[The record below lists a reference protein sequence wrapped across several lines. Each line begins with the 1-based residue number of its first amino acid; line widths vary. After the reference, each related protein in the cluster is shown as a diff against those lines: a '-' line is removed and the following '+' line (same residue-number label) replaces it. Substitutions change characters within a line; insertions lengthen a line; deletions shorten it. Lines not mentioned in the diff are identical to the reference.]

1 MTILEQFKAFL
12 KEKGLKDDV
21 IDSIAN
27 DLKSK
32 NIHLSNEENIDQR
45 YQKLKGQKEL
55 LQSQL
60 DSANTTLETLKKS
73 NKGNED
79 LQAELQKL
87 KDDNAALQSKY
98 DADILLREKKDQ
110 VLSELRKVGALHP
123 ELLMASMDLEKIEM
137 KDNKISGHKELIKK
151 LQSDYADQ
159 FETQQDKDGGS
170 GYKYNPPGGNN
181 PQPNAADFIGA
192 MSAFSVHK

>member
-12 KEKGLKDDV
+12 KEKGLQDDV
-21 IDSIAN
+21 VNGIAN

-32 NIHLSNEENIDQR
+32 NIYLSSEENIDQR

-55 LQSQL
+55 LQTQL
-60 DSANTTLETLKKS
+60 DSANATLENLKKS

-98 DADILLREKKDQ
+98 DADIMMREKKDQ
-110 VLSELRKVGALHP
+110 VLAELKKVGALHP

-137 KDNKISGHKELIKK
+137 KDNKISGYNEQIKK
-151 LQSDYADQ
+151 LQDDYADQ
-159 FETQQDKDGGS
+159 FKVQDNGGDG
-170 GYKYNPPGGNN
+170 YRYNPPGGN
-181 PQPNAADFIGA
+181 PQPSGTADFIGA
-192 MSAFSVHK
+192 MSEFSVRK